1 MKQMTT
7 NEIIAIFLTISGVTL
22 LFMALFIAPMGV
34 ISDSVLWAT
43 GQLCALIGGLCGVSA
58 HYGAKIDKIEKK
70 IENEN
75 KL

>member
-1 MKQMTT
+1 MKITT
-7 NEIIAIFLTISGVTL
+7 NELIAIFLTISGVTL

-58 HYGAKIDKIEKK
+58 HYNAKIDKLEKK
-70 IENEN
+70 IDNEN
-75 KL
+75 NV

>member
-1 MKQMTT
+1 MKITT
-7 NEIIAIFLTISGVTL
+7 NELIAMFLTISGVTL

-58 HYGAKIDKIEKK
+58 HYNNKLNVLEKKIDKD
-70 IENEN
+70 ENN
-75 KL
+75 V